1 MHRRGGEVAQMED
14 ERKNEAKNGMYM
26 AIDGTELLAVLKWA
40 ALVIAIVVSCS
51 VIDFEYNKSTDA
63 RKSTAAAAA
72 AEKSASK
79 AHTARKAAHRQ
90 QKASL
95 ANVNNLDDIM
105 KSDDKIVDALESA
118 SAEEDEELVRSI
130 VAKIQSCPRWEKT
143 FSEDVQSAAVDAIE
157 SFSAGMAPELAGF
170 LASPYEDVVDDTLD
184 AFSSML
190 EELDDDSKKAEL
202 IVTLSKAVEDSD
214 FIEDV
219 LTEIDILDPRAKR
232 AAVVGILKNGTEKF
246 KSMLREDIDSL
257 TDDEVKPE
265 ADDAKLIE
273 QFEKWSDREIA
284 EDEDD
289 DE

>member
-14 ERKNEAKNGMYM
+14 ERKNETKNGMYLT
-26 AIDGTELLAVLKWA
+26 IDGTELLAVLKWA

-51 VIDFEYNKSTDA
+51 VIDFEYKKSTNA
-63 RKSTAAAAA
+63 VKSTAAAA
-72 AEKSASK
+72 EKSTSK
-79 AHTARKAAHRQ
+79 ARTARKTAYRW

-105 KSDDKIVDALESA
+105 KSDDKIVDALENA
-118 SAEEDEELVRSI
+118 SVEEDEELVRSI

-157 SFSAGMAPELAGF
+157 SFSASMASELAGF

-184 AFSSML
+184 AFSSLL
-190 EELDDDSKKAEL
+190 EEIDDDNKKAEL
-202 IVTLSKAVEDSD
+202 IVTLSKAVEDSS

-219 LTEIDILDPRAKR
+219 LIEIDILDPKAKR
-232 AAVVGILKNGTEKF
+232 TAVVGILKNGTEKF

-289 DE
+289 D

>member
-1 MHRRGGEVAQMED
+1 MED
-14 ERKNEAKNGMYM
+14 ERKNETKNGMYLT
-26 AIDGTELLAVLKWA
+26 IDGTELLAVLKWA

-51 VIDFEYNKSTDA
+51 VIDFEYKKSTNA
-63 RKSTAAAAA
+63 VKSTAAAA
-72 AEKSASK
+72 EKSTSK
-79 AHTARKAAHRQ
+79 AHTARKAAHRW

-105 KSDDKIVDALESA
+105 KSDDKIVDALENA
-118 SAEEDEELVRSI
+118 SVEEDEELVRSI

-157 SFSAGMAPELAGF
+157 SFSASMASELAGF

-184 AFSSML
+184 AFSSLL
-190 EELDDDSKKAEL
+190 EEIDDDSKKAEL
-202 IVTLSKAVEDSD
+202 IVTLSKAVEDSS

-219 LTEIDILDPRAKR
+219 LIEIDILDPKAKR
-232 AAVVGILKNGTEKF
+232 TAVVGILKNGTEKF

-289 DE
+289 D

>member
-14 ERKNEAKNGMYM
+14 ERKNKAKNGMYLT
-26 AIDGTELLAVLKWA
+26 IDDTELLAVLKWA

-51 VIDFEYNKSTDA
+51 VIDFEYKKSTDA
-63 RKSTAAAAA
+63 RKSTAAAA
-72 AEKSASK
+72 EKSTSK
-79 AHTARKAAHRQ
+79 AHTTRKAAHRQ
-90 QKASL
+90 HKASL

-157 SFSAGMAPELAGF
+157 SFSASIASELAGF

-184 AFSSML
+184 AFSSLL
-190 EELDDDSKKAEL
+190 EEIDDDSKKAEL
-202 IVTLSKAVEDSD
+202 IVTLSKAVEDSS

-219 LTEIDILDPRAKR
+219 LTEIDILDPKAKR
-232 AAVVGILKNGTEKF
+232 AAVVGILKNGTDKF

-273 QFEKWSDREIA
+273 QFETWSDREIA

-289 DE
+289 D

>member
-14 ERKNEAKNGMYM
+14 ERKNETKNGMYL
-26 AIDGTELLAVLKWA
+26 AIDGVELLAVLKWA

-51 VIDFEYNKSTDA
+51 VIDFEYKKSTNA
-63 RKSTAAAAA
+63 EKSTAAAV
-72 AEKSASK
+72 EKSTSK
-79 AHTARKAAHRQ
+79 AHTARKAAHRR

-130 VAKIQSCPRWEKT
+130 VAKIQSCSRWEKT

-157 SFSAGMAPELAGF
+157 SFSASMASELAGF

-190 EELDDDSKKAEL
+190 EEIDDDSKKAEL
-202 IVTLSKAVEDSD
+202 IVTLSKAVEDSS

-219 LTEIDILDPRAKR
+219 LIEIDILDPKAKR
-232 AAVVGILKNGTEKF
+232 VAVVGILKNGTEKF

-265 ADDAKLIE
+265 ADDVKLIE

-289 DE
+289 E